1 MPIYEYYCANCNVE
15 FEALRPASKADEPVP
30 CKTCG
35 QPGQRQLSTFSF
47 KSNTF
52 TAPKLK
58 PASKPRRSYNV
69 NEPSESPANS

>member
-1 MPIYEYYCANCNVE
+1 MPLYEYYCAHCKTE
-15 FEALRPASKADEPVP
+15 FEALRPAARADEPAP
-30 CKTCG
+30 CKSCG

-58 PASKPRRSYNV
+58 QAGRPFRSHSQ
-69 NEPSESPANS
+69 EKPSESPCNT